1 MRPTT
6 LATSAAVAATAL
18 VGSAGTD
25 VTSSWYRRLDEP
37 GWQPPGPVF
46 GGVWT
51 ALYVLLAVAGS
62 RAVPRGGR
70 GYVRAYA
77 ANLVLNA
84 GWTWAF
90 FRAHR
95 PPLATAE
102 AAALAVST
110 ADLAWRTARLDP
122 VAGRLL
128 LPYAGWTAFAV
139 ALSAE
144 IARRNAG

>member
-1 MRPTT
+1 
-6 LATSAAVAATAL
+6 
-18 VGSAGTD
+18 
-25 VTSSWYRRLDEP
+25 
-37 GWQPPGPVF
+37 
-46 GGVWT
+46 
-51 ALYVLLAVAGS
+51 
-62 RAVPRGGR
+62 
-70 GYVRAYA
+70 
-77 ANLVLNA
+77 VLNA

-95 PPLATAE
+95 PPLATVE

-110 ADLAWRTARLDP
+110 ADLARRTARLDP